1 MLKNLY
7 HLPES
12 EIDPGQPT
20 QGQNSINNQRA
31 LWMAII
37 FTVVAFVSFLLSLF
51 LLFKYPVWLVSL
63 LVVITGI
70 SLALDI
76 LSVVLIRRGQAA
88 QALMIL
94 YWSILT
100 VLPLIAF
107 LFSGVAPI
115 LIILVLTM
123 GYVEIFLLF
132 PPAWR
137 KYYQFGPVVSA
148 LVIVLI
154 EVINPA
160 FRFNAGIFPSTSF
173 FGPAILVLLVLGVIV
188 LVVRQAFI
196 GNIQTKLTAAFL
208 VMAVV
213 SVGIVAFMAQRSLG
227 TSLTENI
234 GSNLNELAGARSV
247 DIGRTIDSEL
257 KALQVLA
264 LSPALQEA
272 AAAANQGTQLS
283 PAEIDKLDK
292 QWRAADAANND
303 ADPLVNGVL
312 KNPIASELRAF
323 RGQFPQQVEL
333 FLTGAQ
339 GVSIASTNRTSDYL
353 QSDEEWW
360 QTAYKDGVY
369 IGQPEYDDSS
379 KTIAMNMAVPIQQ
392 NGQTVGILRTTINF
406 TTLTETLMA
415 GLFGTTGR
423 TDVYLPDGQEI
434 EVEKQQDGTYQLSL
448 KDAVADI
455 NPLTQSTA
463 PYAEL
468 LHENITYLASHAL
481 MSIPESETNAPAIS
495 NLGWQIVA
503 MQDKAEA
510 LQAVNTQT
518 RNIIILALAMIVA
531 VALLGY
537 GLARVISG
545 PIVRLTAVAEKVAT
559 GDLTA
564 EAKVETRDEIG
575 ALATTF
581 NSMVVQLR
589 DMIGTLEQ
597 RVAERTVTLEARTK
611 ALTTSTE
618 VSRRL
623 STILDRDKLV
633 REVVEQLV
641 TAFGYYYAHIYL
653 LDEAK
658 QTLIM
663 VGGTGEAG
671 HTMLARGHTIPKGR
685 GLVGRAAETNVVV
698 IAPDTSKEPGWLP
711 NELLPETRS
720 EIAVPISIG
729 NDVLGVFDVQHN
741 IVNGLT
747 EEDADLMQSIANQ
760 VAIAL
765 QNANVYVEAQR
776 RADREALIAGISQKI
791 QSATTIEDALQVAVR
806 ELGRALKAGRS
817 TVQLNL
823 QASGDGQKQ

>member
-1 MLKNLY
+1 
-7 HLPES
+7 
-12 EIDPGQPT
+12 
-20 QGQNSINNQRA
+20 
-31 LWMAII
+31 
-37 FTVVAFVSFLLSLF
+37 
-51 LLFKYPVWLVSL
+51 
-63 LVVITGI
+63 VVITGI

>member
-1 MLKNLY
+1 
-7 HLPES
+7 
-12 EIDPGQPT
+12 
-20 QGQNSINNQRA
+20 
-31 LWMAII
+31 
-37 FTVVAFVSFLLSLF
+37 
-51 LLFKYPVWLVSL
+51 
-63 LVVITGI
+63 
-70 SLALDI
+70 
-76 LSVVLIRRGQAA
+76 
-88 QALMIL
+88 
-94 YWSILT
+94 
-100 VLPLIAF
+100 
-107 LFSGVAPI
+107 
-115 LIILVLTM
+115 
-123 GYVEIFLLF
+123 
-132 PPAWR
+132 
-137 KYYQFGPVVSA
+137 
-148 LVIVLI
+148 
-154 EVINPA
+154 
-160 FRFNAGIFPSTSF
+160 
-173 FGPAILVLLVLGVIV
+173 
-188 LVVRQAFI
+188 
-196 GNIQTKLTAAFL
+196 
-208 VMAVV
+208 
-213 SVGIVAFMAQRSLG
+213 
-227 TSLTENI
+227 
-234 GSNLNELAGARSV
+234 
-247 DIGRTIDSEL
+247 
-257 KALQVLA
+257 
-264 LSPALQEA
+264 
-272 AAAANQGTQLS
+272 
-283 PAEIDKLDK
+283 
-292 QWRAADAANND
+292 
-303 ADPLVNGVL
+303 
-312 KNPIASELRAF
+312 
-323 RGQFPQQVEL
+323 
-333 FLTGAQ
+333 
-339 GVSIASTNRTSDYL
+339 
-353 QSDEEWW
+353 
-360 QTAYKDGVY
+360 
-369 IGQPEYDDSS
+369 
-379 KTIAMNMAVPIQQ
+379 
-392 NGQTVGILRTTINF
+392 
-406 TTLTETLMA
+406 
-415 GLFGTTGR
+415 
-423 TDVYLPDGQEI
+423 
-434 EVEKQQDGTYQLSL
+434 
-448 KDAVADI
+448 
-455 NPLTQSTA
+455 
-463 PYAEL
+463 
-468 LHENITYLASHAL
+468 
-481 MSIPESETNAPAIS
+481 
-495 NLGWQIVA
+495 
-503 MQDKAEA
+503 MQDQAEA

-545 PIVRLTAVAEKVAT
+545 PIVRLTAVAGKVAT

-597 RVAERTVTLEARTK
+597 RVAERTLTLETRTK

-685 GLVGRAAETNVVV
+685 GLVGRAAETNLVV
-698 IAPDTSKEPGWLP
+698 IAPDTSQEPGWLP

-823 QASGDGQKQ
+823 QASGDAQKQ

>member
-1 MLKNLY
+1 MLKSLY

-51 LLFKYPVWLVSL
+51 LLFKYPVWQVSL

-88 QALMIL
+88 QALIIL

-132 PPAWR
+132 PPASR

-160 FRFNAGIFPSTSF
+160 FRFNAGVFPSTSF
-173 FGPAILVLLVLGVIV
+173 FGPAIMVLLVLGVIV
-188 LVVRQAFI
+188 LMVRQAFV
-196 GNIQTKLTAAFL
+196 GNIQTKLTVSFL

-272 AAAANQGTQLS
+272 AAAANHGTQLS

-312 KNPIASELRAF
+312 KSPIASELRAF

-333 FLTGAQ
+333 FLTGVQ

-406 TTLTETLMA
+406 TTLTETLVA

-423 TDVYLPDGQEI
+423 TDVYLPEGQEI
-434 EVEKQQDGTYQLSL
+434 EVEKQQDGTYQLVL
-448 KDAVADI
+448 KEAVADI

-481 MSIPESETNAPAIS
+481 MSIPESETNSQAIS

-503 MQDKAEA
+503 MQDQAEA

-545 PIVRLTAVAEKVAT
+545 PIVRLTAVAGKVAT

-597 RVAERTVTLEARTK
+597 RVAERTLTLETRTK

-685 GLVGRAAETNVVV
+685 GLVGRAAETNLVV
-698 IAPDTSKEPGWLP
+698 IAPDTSQEPGWLP

-823 QASGDGQKQ
+823 QASGDAQKQ